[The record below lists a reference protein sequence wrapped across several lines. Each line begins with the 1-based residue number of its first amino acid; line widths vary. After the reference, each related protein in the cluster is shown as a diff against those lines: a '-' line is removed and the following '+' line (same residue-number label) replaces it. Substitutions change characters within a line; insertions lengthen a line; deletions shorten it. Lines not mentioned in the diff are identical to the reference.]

1 MDSSTKVVGRDGEL
15 ALLDGFLA
23 GLDGGFAAAMLRG
36 EPGIGKTTIW
46 EAGVSRAREAGA
58 TVLTARP
65 VEAEAGLSFAALGD
79 LVAPLGDRALAPL
92 PDPQREALAA
102 ALLEVPAPAEGIDEL
117 AVCAA
122 VLSLVRNVS
131 REHPL
136 LVAVDDVQWLDSP
149 SERVLSFVL
158 RRLRTERSRFL
169 FTLRSGGSTSLAP
182 LAQTEIEVG
191 PVTVA
196 ALHELIKL
204 HVGRTFP
211 RPLLVQIAR
220 VSGGNPFY
228 ALEIARELERRPPV
242 DGRVPISAGVTA
254 LVEARI
260 DRLPARTRRSLL
272 AAAALAQPTVELID
286 SELLAPAE
294 EAGMVRIDAGRI
306 QFAHPIF
313 ASVVYGRAND
323 AARRSLHRKL
333 AALVPGQEER
343 ARHLALGSARPDEGI
358 AAELDAAAKLAGAR
372 GASDAAAELMELAL
386 RLTPAA
392 ADRRRVERL
401 VAASRLHFDAG
412 DLGRAQSLLET
423 AVDEAPSGTLR
434 AEALEVLGQIHSRR
448 SSFPRMAEFATQA
461 LEAAGDD
468 EHLRAEIQLDLAF
481 CCASMGDFP
490 GAVPHASA
498 AVEGAERA
506 GSDAL
511 LADALSVLT
520 MAEFLS
526 GRGFSEERMA
536 TALACEDPHRA
547 RPLFTQPSLVEGL
560 LLLWTARCDRAIE
573 VLDGLRTRMTE
584 LGQESGVPIVA
595 IYLVWACVWRGDFAA
610 AKRYGDESRQMATL
624 LDDLMASAIAL
635 SASALARAHVGE
647 VEEARAEAREALQ
660 AFDRLEWIPG
670 TIWPLWAL
678 GFLELSLGDPAAAH
692 AALGPLAD
700 IVTAMGLGDPVLGIF
715 LPDEIEALVSLGEL
729 ERAEQLVEPI
739 EQRGRELDRP
749 WALAVAARSRG
760 LIAAARGDLAAAVAS
775 IEEALAQLDRIDLPF
790 ERARTLLVL
799 GQLRRRGKQRAQARA
814 ALAAALE
821 LLEDMGAPL
830 WADKARA
837 ELARVGGRIADSD
850 GLTATERRLAELA
863 ATGLTNREVAERAF
877 VTVKTVEANLTRV
890 YRKLGV
896 RSRTALARVLSEPPD
911 E

>member
-1 MDSSTKVVGRDGEL
+1 MDSSARVVGRDAEL
-15 ALLDGFLA
+15 AQLEDFIAAL
-23 GLDGGFAAAMLRG
+23 GGDFAAAMLVG

-46 EAGVSRAREAGA
+46 EEGVSRARAAGA

-79 LVAPLGDRALAPL
+79 LLAPLRDRALLPL

-102 ALLEVPAPAEGIDEL
+102 ALLEAPAPAKGIDER

-122 VLSLVRNVS
+122 VLSLLRNES
-131 REHPL
+131 RERPL
-136 LVAVDDVQWLDSP
+136 LIAVDDAHWLDSP
-149 SERVLSFVL
+149 SERVLGFVL
-158 RRLRTERSRFL
+158 RRLSDEHLRLL
-169 FTLRSGGSTSLAP
+169 FTLRSSESTGIAP
-182 LAQTEIEVG
+182 FAQTAIEVG

-204 HVGRTFP
+204 HAGRTFP

-242 DGRVPISAGVTA
+242 DGQVPISAGLTA
-254 LVEARI
+254 LVQARI
-260 DRLPARTRRSLL
+260 GRLPPRTRRALL
-272 AAAALAQPTVELID
+272 TAAALAQPTVELID
-286 SELLAPAE
+286 SGLLAPAE

-313 ASVVYGRAND
+313 ASVVYGGASD

-333 AALVPGQEER
+333 AALVPEQEER
-343 ARHLALGSARPDEGI
+343 ARHLALGSARPDEAI
-358 AAELDAAAKLAGAR
+358 AGELDAAAKLAGAR

-392 ADRRRVERL
+392 DGGRRVQRL

-412 DLGRAQSLLET
+412 DLVRAQSLLET

-448 SSFPRMAEFATQA
+448 SSFPRMAEFAAQA
-461 LEAAGDD
+461 LDAAGDD
-468 EHLRAEIQLDLAF
+468 ERLRAEIQLDLAF
-481 CCASMGDFP
+481 CRASMGDFP
-490 GAVPHASA
+490 GAVPHATA
-498 AVEGAERA
+498 AVEGAERS

-536 TALACEDPHRA
+536 TALAREDPHRA

-560 LLLWTARCDRAIE
+560 LLLWTARCDRSIE
-573 VLDGLRTRMTE
+573 VLDALRTRMTE
-584 LGQESGVPIVA
+584 LGQESGLPIVS
-595 IYLVWACVWRGDFAA
+595 IYLVWACVWRGDLAA

-624 LDDLMASAIAL
+624 LDDLMATAIAL

-647 VEEARAEAREALQ
+647 VEEARAEALEALQ
-660 AFDRLEWIPG
+660 AFDRLEWLPG

-700 IVTAMGLGDPVLGIF
+700 AMTAMGLGDPVLGIF

-729 ERAEQLVEPI
+729 ERAERLVQPLQ
-739 EQRGRELDRP
+739 QRGRELDRP

-760 LIAAARGDLAAAVAS
+760 LIAAARGDLAAAAAS
-775 IEEALAQLDRIDLPF
+775 IDEALAELDRIDLPF

-799 GQLRRRGKQRAQARA
+799 GQLRRRGKQRAQARGALTA
-814 ALAAALE
+814 ALALFE
-821 LLEDMGAPL
+821 EMGAPL
-830 WADKARA
+830 WAGKARA
-837 ELARVGGRIADSD
+837 ELARVGRRTAGSD
-850 GLTATERRLAELA
+850 ELTATERRLAELA
-863 ATGLTNREVAERAF
+863 AAGLTNREVAERAF

-896 RSRTALARVLSEPPD
+896 RSRTALARALPAPLD

>member
-1 MDSSTKVVGRDGEL
+1 LDSSTRVVGRDAEL
-15 ALLDGFLA
+15 AQLGGFIARLDG
-23 GLDGGFAAAMLRG
+23 DFAAAMLHG
-36 EPGIGKTTIW
+36 DPGIGKTTIW
-46 EAGVSRAREAGA
+46 EEGLSRARAAGV

-65 VEAEAGLSFAALGD
+65 VEAEAGLSFAAVGD
-79 LVAPLGDRALAPL
+79 LLAPVGDRALALL

-102 ALLEVPAPAEGIDEL
+102 ALLETPAPPEGIDER

-122 VLSLVRNVS
+122 VLSLVRNMS
-131 REHPL
+131 RECPL
-136 LVAVDDVQWLDSP
+136 LLAVDDAHWLDSP
-149 SERVLSFVL
+149 SERVLGFVL
-158 RRLRTERSRFL
+158 RRLTADRVGFL
-169 FTLRSGGSTSLAP
+169 YTLRSSESTSLAR
-182 LAQTEIEVG
+182 LAQIAIEVG

-204 HVGRTFP
+204 QLGRTFP
-211 RPLLVQIAR
+211 RPMLVQIAR

-242 DGRVPISAGVTA
+242 NGQVPISAGLGA

-260 DRLPARTRRSLL
+260 GRLPARTRRALL
-272 AAAALAQPTVELID
+272 TAAALAQPTTELIE
-286 SELLAPAE
+286 SEPLAPAE
-294 EAGMVRIDAGRI
+294 QAGMMRIDAGRI

-313 ASVVYGRAND
+313 ASVVYGRASD
-323 AARRSLHRKL
+323 AARRSLHREL
-333 AALVPGQEER
+333 AALVPEHEER
-343 ARHLALGSARPDEGI
+343 ARHLALGSARPDEAI
-358 AAELDAAAKLAGAR
+358 AGDLDAAAKLAGAR
-372 GASDAAAELMELAL
+372 GATDAAAELMELAL
-386 RLTPAA
+386 RLTPSAN
-392 ADRRRVERL
+392 RERRVERL

-423 AVDEAPSGTLR
+423 AVEEAPPGILR

-448 SSFPRMAEFATQA
+448 SSFPRMAEFAVQA
-461 LEAAGDD
+461 LAAAGDD
-468 EHLRAEIQLDLAF
+468 EHLRAEIHLDLAF
-481 CCASMGDFP
+481 CRASMGDFP
-490 GAVPHASA
+490 GAIPHARA
-498 AVEGAERA
+498 AVDGAERT
-506 GSDAL
+506 GSKPL

-536 TALACEDPHRA
+536 TALALEDAHRA
-547 RPLFTQPSLVEGL
+547 RPLFTQPSLVKGL
-560 LLLWTARCDRAIE
+560 LLLWTARCDRAVE
-573 VLDGLRTRMTE
+573 VLDALRARMTE
-584 LGQESGVPIVA
+584 LGQESGLPIVS

-610 AKRYGDESRQMATL
+610 AKRYGDESRQMAAL
-624 LDDLMASAIAL
+624 LDDLMATAIAL

-647 VEEARAEAREALQ
+647 VEQARAEAREALE
-660 AFDRLEWIPG
+660 AFNRLEWIPG

-700 IVTAMGLGDPVLGIF
+700 TLTAMGFGDPVLGIF

-729 ERAEQLVEPI
+729 DSAEKLVEPI
-739 EQRGRELDRP
+739 QQRGRELDRP
-749 WALAVAARSRG
+749 WARAVAARSRG
-760 LIAAARGDLAAAVAS
+760 LIAAARGDLVAALAS
-775 IEEALAQLDRIDLPF
+775 IDQALAQLDRIDLPF

-799 GQLRRRGKQRAQARA
+799 GQLRRRGKQRAQAREA
-814 ALAAALE
+814 LTGALALFEE
-821 LLEDMGAPL
+821 LGAPL

-837 ELARVGGRIADSD
+837 ELARVGRGAADSD
-850 GLTATERRLAELA
+850 ELTATERRLAELVA
-863 ATGLTNREVAERAF
+863 AGLTNREVAERAF

-896 RSRTALARVLSEPPD
+896 RSRTALARALPAQPD